1 MDIKQYKLNLET
13 KIKDTIK
20 SLVDEKVEVNA
31 SYDLERDIISVFL
44 IEERQKEEVRE
55 SIVVYNCIFAKET
68 NLLTVIGFVRRY
80 MYDNFGIASIVNEPV
95 AVDENFINGIK
106 GAIFAALQPEMVAAD
121 PDKAAD

>member
-31 SYDLERDIISVFL
+31 SYDLEKDIISVFL

-121 PDKAAD
+121 PDKVAD

>member
-121 PDKAAD
+121 SEEVAN

>member
-106 GAIFAALQPEMVAAD
+106 GAIFAALQPEMVDASSEEVAN
-121 PDKAAD
+121 

>member
-106 GAIFAALQPEMVAAD
+106 GAIFAALQPEMVAANSEEV
-121 PDKAAD
+121 AN

>member
-20 SLVDEKVEVNA
+20 SLVDEKVDVNA

-95 AVDENFINGIK
+95 AVDENFISGIK
-106 GAIFAALQPEMVAAD
+106 GAIFAALQPEMVSEEVAN
-121 PDKAAD
+121 

>member
-31 SYDLERDIISVFL
+31 SYDLERDVISVFL

-121 PDKAAD
+121 PDKVAD

>member
-20 SLVDEKVEVNA
+20 SLVDEKVDVNA

-80 MYDNFGIASIVNEPV
+80 MYDNFGLASIVNEPV

-106 GAIFAALQPEMVAAD
+106 GAIFTALQPEMVSEEVAN
-121 PDKAAD
+121 